1 MDHYSYTQLATYLQC
16 PLKYKYHYLEGW
28 EEREDKASLLFG
40 RVFERAVESQFLV
53 EDSVQ
58 FFTEQ
63 WGSLKDAPMEYSNGD
78 SWEKMLEQG
87 RRLLDQFREDQR
99 VQIEDGRTDFQI
111 RFRRPLPLSQSDF
124 VGYIDAVGWVDGI
137 RCLIE
142 WKTSSQSYPES
153 QPRLLELDPQ
163 LVCYSWTAQR
173 QNVCLINFVRKK
185 EPQIQYLHAR
195 IRKRQ
200 WRTFAQ
206 TVDLLVSEMEAGHF
220 YPRSGIRYPN
230 NQCLNCA
237 YVGLCLRQ
245 KRLVE
250 EKLIRIEGN

>member
-63 WGSLKDAPMEYSNGD
+63 WGSLKGASMEYSNGD

-87 RRLLDQFREDQR
+87 QQLLEQFREDQR

-124 VGYIDAVGWVDGI
+124 VGYIDAVGWVEGI
-137 RCLIE
+137 DRKSTRLNSSHGQNSYDVCCL
-142 WKTSSQSYPES
+142 
-153 QPRLLELDPQ
+153 
-163 LVCYSWTAQR
+163 
-173 QNVCLINFVRKK
+173 KK
-185 EPQIQYLHAR
+185 
-195 IRKRQ
+195 
-200 WRTFAQ
+200 
-206 TVDLLVSEMEAGHF
+206 
-220 YPRSGIRYPN
+220 
-230 NQCLNCA
+230 
-237 YVGLCLRQ
+237 
-245 KRLVE
+245 
-250 EKLIRIEGN
+250 

>member
-1 MDHYSYTQLATYLQC
+1 M
-16 PLKYKYHYLEGW
+16 
-28 EEREDKASLLFG
+28 
-40 RVFERAVESQFLV
+40 
-53 EDSVQ
+53 
-58 FFTEQ
+58 
-63 WGSLKDAPMEYSNGD
+63 
-78 SWEKMLEQG
+78 
-87 RRLLDQFREDQR
+87 
-99 VQIEDGRTDFQI
+99 
-111 RFRRPLPLSQSDF
+111 
-124 VGYIDAVGWVDGI
+124 GWVDGI
-137 RCLIE
+137 GCLIE

-220 YPRSGIRYPN
+220 YARSGIRYPN
-230 NQCLNCA
+230 NQCLNCP

>member
-63 WGSLKDAPMEYSNGD
+63 WGSLKDASLEYSNGD

-87 RRLLDQFREDQR
+87 QQLLDQFREDQR

-111 RFRRPLPLSQSDF
+111 RFRRCCPSGRVISSVTSMPWDGWTGS
-124 VGYIDAVGWVDGI
+124 AV
-137 RCLIE
+137 
-142 WKTSSQSYPES
+142 
-153 QPRLLELDPQ
+153 
-163 LVCYSWTAQR
+163 
-173 QNVCLINFVRKK
+173 
-185 EPQIQYLHAR
+185 
-195 IRKRQ
+195 
-200 WRTFAQ
+200 
-206 TVDLLVSEMEAGHF
+206 
-220 YPRSGIRYPN
+220 
-230 NQCLNCA
+230 
-237 YVGLCLRQ
+237 
-245 KRLVE
+245 
-250 EKLIRIEGN
+250 